1 MLRTALL
8 LTMLASTTALA
19 ATPSYTTT
27 KIAPL
32 GAPDRWDYVSYD
44 APSHRV
50 FVAHMD
56 HIDVVDAASGVVLG
70 RLEGVHGAHGQAVA
84 ADGAIWADS
93 GKTAQVTQYDPKDF
107 RAKATLPAGVDA
119 DAVVAAPGG
128 KIVAVMNGDGE
139 SVTIVDTTQA
149 AVRFNVKLGG
159 SPEFAAADGAGHLYI
174 NIASTKE
181 IVAVDT
187 KAGQVTA
194 RYAVPGCTS
203 PHGLAMDTGTRR
215 LFVSCVN
222 AVLQVL
228 DADNGQVLQS
238 LPIGQGTDAAAFDPG
253 RRLVFSSNGDGTL
266 SVFHEDAA
274 GKLAPLGAVKTLP
287 GARTMAVDPVSGR
300 VFLVTAELAGTQPAA
315 EGGRV
320 HYQFKPGSVKL
331 LFLDPAA
338 P

>member
-1 MLRTALL
+1 MRARP
-8 LTMLASTTALA
+8 ALA

-27 KIAPL
+27 KIVPL

-50 FVAHMD
+50 FVAHGVRSMWSG
-56 HIDVVDAASGVVLG
+56 VVDAASGVVLG

-84 ADGAIWADS
+84 ADGTIWADS

-139 SVTIVDTTQA
+139 SVTIVDTAQA
-149 AVRFNVKLGG
+149 AVRLNVKLGG

-187 KAGQVTA
+187 KAGQGDGVLRGAWLHIAAWAGDGHRHAPLVRQLRKCRSSGA
-194 RYAVPGCTS
+194 RRGQWAGCCRVCRS
-203 PHGLAMDTGTRR
+203 ARARMR
-215 LFVSCVN
+215 LPS
-222 AVLQVL
+222 
-228 DADNGQVLQS
+228 
-238 LPIGQGTDAAAFDPG
+238 IRAAGWYSAQ
-253 RRLVFSSNGDGTL
+253 NGDGTL